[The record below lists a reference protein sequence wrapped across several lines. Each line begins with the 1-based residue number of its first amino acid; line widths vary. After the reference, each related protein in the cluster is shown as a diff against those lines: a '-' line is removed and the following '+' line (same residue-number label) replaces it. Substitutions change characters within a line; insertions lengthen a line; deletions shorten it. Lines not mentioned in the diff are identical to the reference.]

1 MRGQLRALLLLA
13 AAGCASAP
21 PADTSPA
28 ASAPGKAP
36 FSAAPAASHQI
47 RVSVDTGAAKEIL
60 GSLARPR
67 FEVAD
72 VKVLEDMLPIKLAIQ
87 DSGRSEEVFERDF
100 AAAWNPDTRTA
111 VFDFATI
118 RREKDRWGVL
128 LDVVS
133 SRRGEIERVS
143 AERAAALLPGDR
155 AVSAKLEAFIIFGLA
170 GLADHMVVTAPDA
183 TPAIIL
189 DLARVLGEAESDP
202 AANQVSR
209 LERLISGEAYHQAWS
224 TYRDGSPAWKRPLA
238 ALGSLEPLIRVV
250 AETGPVAIFGV
261 EDSFFPLSTW
271 LKEPMQRSMNDLN
284 RMGERLIESEADLD
298 ARVSLTAEVR
308 RSDFTRRVAAP
319 AGAYMEDGIIQVL
332 GLDALRSALAAGPLA
347 FFQEYDRAARRQRD
361 LPPLS
366 KVILERLSAAAAATP
381 R

>member
-284 RMGERLIESEADLD
+284 RMGERLIESETDLD

>member
-209 LERLISGEAYHQAWS
+209 LERLIGGEAYHQAWS
-224 TYRDGSPAWKRPLA
+224 MYRDGSPAWKRPLA
-238 ALGSLEPLIRVV
+238 ALGSLELLIRVV